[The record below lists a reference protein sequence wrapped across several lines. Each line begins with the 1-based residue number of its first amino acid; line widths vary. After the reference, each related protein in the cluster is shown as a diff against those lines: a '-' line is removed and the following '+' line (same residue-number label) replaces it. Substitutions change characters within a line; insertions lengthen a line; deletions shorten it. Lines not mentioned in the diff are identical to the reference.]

1 MDSTAEVIV
10 VPRAAAAQLALH
22 ARLAAHHAAAAGV
35 EPAAAEAVL
44 AWAILMASGEAVAD
58 PLTDGLPTPSEIV
71 DDSSALPAYRAAVD
85 QAEQLRAHFD
95 DEERFDLVTLYG
107 RVVSMIEG
115 EISRMT

>member
-22 ARLAAHHAAAAGV
+22 ARLAAHHAAAGV

-95 DEERFDLVTLYG
+95 DEERFDLVTLCG